1 MLKLAK
7 NLIVDIDALC
17 EHARMAMVNPL
28 NNIKGQLTSIIRAMM
43 PSSDP
48 ALILPSPDV
57 TTSFPRAI
65 ESMNVS
71 SGWCMARSGFG
82 VSSANT
88 DKCNNRIYFSS
99 YKKSSD
105 LNFI

>member
-1 MLKLAK
+1 M
-7 NLIVDIDALC
+7 I
-17 EHARMAMVNPL
+17 
-28 NNIKGQLTSIIRAMM
+28 

-88 DKCNNRIYFSS
+88 DKCNNKNIFQVIKIFRCECYLK
-99 YKKSSD
+99 YKD
-105 LNFI
+105 LQEVLKFLIELLILNILFCVKNEIAF

>member
-1 MLKLAK
+1 
-7 NLIVDIDALC
+7 
-17 EHARMAMVNPL
+17 
-28 NNIKGQLTSIIRAMM
+28 MM

-71 SGWCMARSGFG
+71 SGWCMARSGLG

-88 DKCNNRIYFSS
+88 DKCNNKNIFQV
-99 YKKSSD
+99 
-105 LNFI
+105 II

>member
-1 MLKLAK
+1 
-7 NLIVDIDALC
+7 
-17 EHARMAMVNPL
+17 
-28 NNIKGQLTSIIRAMM
+28 MM

-71 SGWCMARSGFG
+71 SGWCMARRGLG

-88 DKCNNRIYFSS
+88 DKCNNKNIFQIIKKFRLKCYLK
-99 YKKSSD
+99 YKD
-105 LNFI
+105 LKKVLEFLKEHLILNI